1 MNLINKQMQKL
12 HKLKFHYKYARA
24 YGDTDIQTTYF
35 NKIKY
40 YFAEEIF
47 GEFGYD
53 TCHDSEKDFILTNVF
68 KLLNDE

>member
-1 MNLINKQMQKL
+1 MIYLNKC
-12 HKLKFHYKYARA
+12 KFHYNYAKQ
-24 YGDTDIQTTYF
+24 YGDTDLQVIYF
-35 NKIKY
+35 NKIKD
-40 YFAEEIF
+40 YFAQEIY

>member
-1 MNLINKQMQKL
+1 MTILNTLKYHYNYAKQ
-12 HKLKFHYKYARA
+12 
-24 YGDTDIQTTYF
+24 YGDVDIQTTYF
-35 NKIKY
+35 NKIKDY
-40 YFAEEIF
+40 LAQEVF

>member
-1 MNLINKQMQKL
+1 MTVLN
-12 HKLKFHYKYARA
+12 KLKFHYKYARA
-24 YGDTDIQTTYF
+24 YGDTDIQSAYF
-35 NKIKY
+35 NKIKD
-40 YFAEEIF
+40 YFAQEIY

>member
-24 YGDTDIQTTYF
+24 YGDTDIQTVYF
-35 NKIKY
+35 NKIKD